1 LINILKKKYLLMPN
15 KSIKRDKLH
24 LLHIRDAIE
33 KIEYYVNLGKQ
44 KHLQSDELVFDA
56 VAMQFCVIALAL
68 KNLSD
73 SFRKKNP
80 QIPYRKIIGMRNI
93 ISHEYHKVQKSIIWK
108 TYKEDLPELKQIVEK
123 SLENLN

>member
-1 LINILKKKYLLMPN
+1 MPK

-24 LLHIRDAIE
+24 LLHVRDAID
-33 KIEYYVNLGKQ
+33 KIEHYVNLGKQ
-44 KHLQSDELVFDA
+44 KHLQSDELIFDA

-73 SFRKKNP
+73 SFRNKNP
-80 QIPYRKIIGMRNI
+80 EIPYKKIIGMRNI

-108 TYKEDLPELKQIVEK
+108 TCKEDLPTLKHIVIE
-123 SLENLN
+123 SLKNSISK